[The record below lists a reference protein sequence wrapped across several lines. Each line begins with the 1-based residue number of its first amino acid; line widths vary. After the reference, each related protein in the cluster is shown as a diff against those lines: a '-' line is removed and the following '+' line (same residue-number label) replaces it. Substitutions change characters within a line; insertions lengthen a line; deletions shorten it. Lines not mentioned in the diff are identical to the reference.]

1 MQLQS
6 NPRRQISI
14 RSSILD
20 APGKVKHGSAVH
32 TLFFVQDFCNFT
44 FQECEFSVILK
55 RVLKKFPS

>member
-1 MQLQS
+1 MQS

-32 TLFFVQDFCNFT
+32 TLFFRTGFLQFY
-44 FQECEFSVILK
+44 IP
-55 RVLKKFPS
+55 RM